1 MDITG
6 DTGGDTGGDTRGNVG
21 SNTSKSRSK
30 KKAEKTRDTLRAHR
44 APAPVAPHRNRTSST
59 ASSAASLRG
68 ADQDDDDDE
77 SDRESGGGG
86 EMKSSSSSSSSNN
99 NNSNSS
105 VNSDNSDDGKDDVSI
120 GFAPY
125 RIDNACTAHMLLVS
139 QVGAR
144 ALHGRFVPPLS
155 SVDFCWAEPNAKTA
169 SSTGKTMGL
178 DRLLK
183 LAVTVQAMPAGS
195 GRANYVQEC
204 HDVMDGLVHS
214 RARKATDAK
223 EAATEAARGAG
234 GVQGGGGVGG
244 RTSSKELGPLHAL
257 TSADSTIREQIMTGN
272 GTGEVGHT
280 FLNGSSGTANGANKG
295 GGGGGIGSSILGGGA
310 RLLFGGVQM
319 VGNTASS
326 TFTGIGTGIGASLS
340 AVGSMVG
347 AGGGAGGE
355 AKSTATID
363 LGEAS
368 DGTSLTSRAL
378 AA

>member
-1 MDITG
+1 M
-6 DTGGDTGGDTRGNVG
+6 
-21 SNTSKSRSK
+21 
-30 KKAEKTRDTLRAHR
+30 LR
-44 APAPVAPHRNRTSST
+44 
-59 ASSAASLRG
+59 
-68 ADQDDDDDE
+68 
-77 SDRESGGGG
+77 
-86 EMKSSSSSSSSNN
+86 
-99 NNSNSS
+99 
-105 VNSDNSDDGKDDVSI
+105 
-120 GFAPY
+120 
-125 RIDNACTAHMLLVS
+125 VS

-169 SSTGKTMGL
+169 STTGKTMGL

-214 RARKATDAK
+214 RARKATEAK
-223 EAATEAARGAG
+223 DAATAARGS
-234 GVQGGGGVGG
+234 GGGGGIGG
-244 RTSSKELGPLHAL
+244 QSSSKELGPLHAL

-280 FLNGSSGTANGANKG
+280 FLNGSSGTANGANT
-295 GGGGGIGSSILGGGA
+295 GGGGGIGSSLLGGGA

-347 AGGGAGGE
+347 AGGAGGE
-355 AKSTATID
+355 AKSTATVD

-368 DGTSLTSRAL
+368 DGTPLL
-378 AA
+378 P